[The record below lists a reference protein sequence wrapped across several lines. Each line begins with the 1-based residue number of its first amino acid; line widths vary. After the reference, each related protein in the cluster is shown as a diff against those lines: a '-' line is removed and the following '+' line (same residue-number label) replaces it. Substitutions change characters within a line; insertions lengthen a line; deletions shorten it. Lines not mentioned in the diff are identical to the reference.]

1 MPSCILCIGHPAI
14 EASEMIPL
22 TRKDGKSYLLKNKRN
37 KCMSCGF
44 LNRRFPYEDNCNPKD
59 KYQHW
64 RWCGDNQFCNYLGK
78 FLSKEY
84 LGLDRYPNGTT
95 EKGFHIKILESSKDV
110 VQKWS
115 ATGLG
120 QLVDIEDG
128 LCLGVSYNSVDR
140 QHLLI
145 GVQSCEE
152 KDDGQFWSF
161 ESLTFSTSE
170 DQFKKFDFSDKPT
183 SN

>member
-1 MPSCILCIGHPAI
+1 
-14 EASEMIPL
+14 
-22 TRKDGKSYLLKNKRN
+22 
-37 KCMSCGF
+37 
-44 LNRRFPYEDNCNPKD
+44 
-59 KYQHW
+59 
-64 RWCGDNQFCNYLGK
+64 
-78 FLSKEY
+78 
-84 LGLDRYPNGTT
+84 LGLNTYPNGTT
-95 EKGFHIKILESSKDV
+95 EKGFHIKLLDSSSSKDV

-145 GVQSCEE
+145 DVQSCEE
-152 KDDGQFWSF
+152 KDDAKFWAF
-161 ESLTFSTSE
+161 ESLTFSKSE
-170 DQFKKFDFSDKPT
+170 AQFKKFDFSDKPT